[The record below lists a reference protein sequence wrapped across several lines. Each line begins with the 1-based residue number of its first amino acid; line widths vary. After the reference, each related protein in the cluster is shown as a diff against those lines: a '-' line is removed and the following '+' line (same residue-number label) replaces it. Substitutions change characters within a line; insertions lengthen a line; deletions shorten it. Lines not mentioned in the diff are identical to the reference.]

1 MFKHSLAR
9 AVSLISDNPYINGV
23 CNVFIM
29 LLPVSLISAFC
40 MLLGN
45 ATSYF
50 ELHEFSQRL
59 YSISTLVWQLF
70 PILLIVYYSQFL
82 ASMHKLERISLITP
96 SIVIYFIVSYQWEL
110 LKVGTVIPTNYPL
123 AIMLPMAICF
133 CLKLTKQKRKRQKIE
148 LPNVVEKS
156 IEMILSCSVLVFSF
170 STISYILRHI
180 IFEDVVLA
188 SYFPHLDPHSLLDGI
203 VYELAR
209 NLFWAIGVN
218 GHIVLASYKSEIY
231 HMSMHLVEQ
240 HQTLGTPLPIL
251 TSNFYDF
258 YAGLGGAGNTLSL
271 VMCMILFSR
280 NDSYKKLG
288 CAVLILSLFNINEPV
303 IYGLPIMFNPI
314 LIIPFLTIP
323 VLSLMIAYFA
333 TSLGFVPPISEVM
346 SWMTPPLI
354 SGYVGTGNSINGAIL
369 QALIIGIGVLIYFP
383 FFRKYENLGR
393 TRHIFTN
400 SASKEFFNNDDVS
413 KGQSMN
419 TFIPHLS
426 NNISAQKCLNELQ
439 ESGEFTL
446 FYQPQYDITHHQVV
460 GLEVLI
466 RHKGYDGKITP
477 PYFLSSFASLGIMQ
491 DLDLWVIE
499 TALHEVTPFADS
511 ENFKVSINVSSDTLL
526 IDNFASSMRKLVDSS
541 ALQTHQVELE
551 ITEDVLVKDENKTK
565 QTVDELRASGISVAL
580 DDFGAGFSSL
590 GYLSKFEFDKVK
602 IDRSFVLNLSSDKG
616 KELFKLT
623 SQLVQV
629 GGATVVVEGVE
640 EKEELEFISKQNI
653 SLIQGFYFYKPMP
666 FENIIELNLYSTS
679 SSLAAS

>member
-1 MFKHSLAR
+1 
-9 AVSLISDNPYINGV
+9 
-23 CNVFIM
+23 
-29 LLPVSLISAFC
+29 
-40 MLLGN
+40 
-45 ATSYF
+45 
-50 ELHEFSQRL
+50 
-59 YSISTLVWQLF
+59 
-70 PILLIVYYSQFL
+70 
-82 ASMHKLERISLITP
+82 
-96 SIVIYFIVSYQWEL
+96 
-110 LKVGTVIPTNYPL
+110 
-123 AIMLPMAICF
+123 
-133 CLKLTKQKRKRQKIE
+133 
-148 LPNVVEKS
+148 
-156 IEMILSCSVLVFSF
+156 
-170 STISYILRHI
+170 
-180 IFEDVVLA
+180 
-188 SYFPHLDPHSLLDGI
+188 
-203 VYELAR
+203 
-209 NLFWAIGVN
+209 
-218 GHIVLASYKSEIY
+218 
-231 HMSMHLVEQ
+231 
-240 HQTLGTPLPIL
+240 
-251 TSNFYDF
+251 
-258 YAGLGGAGNTLSL
+258 
-271 VMCMILFSR
+271 
-280 NDSYKKLG
+280 
-288 CAVLILSLFNINEPV
+288 
-303 IYGLPIMFNPI
+303 
-314 LIIPFLTIP
+314 
-323 VLSLMIAYFA
+323 
-333 TSLGFVPPISEVM
+333 
-346 SWMTPPLI
+346 
-354 SGYVGTGNSINGAIL
+354 
-369 QALIIGIGVLIYFP
+369 
-383 FFRKYENLGR
+383 
-393 TRHIFTN
+393 
-400 SASKEFFNNDDVS
+400 
-413 KGQSMN
+413 MN

-446 FYQPQYDITHHQVV
+446 FYQPQYDITHQQVV

-666 FENIIELNLYSTS
+666 FEKIIELNLYSTS